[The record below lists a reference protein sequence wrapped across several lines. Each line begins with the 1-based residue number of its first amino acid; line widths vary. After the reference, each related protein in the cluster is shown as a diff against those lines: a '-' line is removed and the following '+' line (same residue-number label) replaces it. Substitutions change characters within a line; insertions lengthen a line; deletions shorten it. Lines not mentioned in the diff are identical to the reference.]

1 MMEYEFTLRLKLVTD
16 DANADEVVERLG
28 IAGCDDALVGIG
40 QPGRVALHFNRNA
53 DSAENAVISALR
65 DVKSAIPEAK
75 LLEVGP
81 DFVGLTDV
89 AEMVGVTRQN
99 MRKLMMTHADSFPA
113 AVHEGSAALWHLAHL
128 LHWLHDRNGYRI
140 EQSLLDVAYIAM
152 QINLTKEA
160 GQLEPRVR
168 REVRA
173 LVA

>member
-1 MMEYEFTLRLKLVTD
+1 MEYEFTLKLKLAAD

-40 QPGRVALHFNRNA
+40 RPGRIALQFTRNA
-53 DSAENAVISALR
+53 DSAEKAIIGALK

-89 AEMVGVTRQN
+89 AELVGVTRQN
-99 MRKLMMTHADSFPA
+99 MRKLMLTHTESFPI
-113 AVHEGSAALWHLAHL
+113 AVHEGNAALWHLAPIL
-128 LHWLHDRNGYRI
+128 QWLNDRDGYRI

-160 GQLEPRVR
+160 CQLELRVR

>member
-1 MMEYEFTLRLKLVTD
+1 MDYEFTLKLKLAAN
-16 DANADEVVERLG
+16 DANAEEVVERLG
-28 IAGCDDALVGIG
+28 MAGCDDALVGIG
-40 QPGRVALHFNRNA
+40 QPGRIALQFTRNA
-53 DSAENAVISALR
+53 ESAEKAIISALK

-75 LLEVGP
+75 LIEVGP

-89 AEMVGVTRQN
+89 AELVGVTRQN
-99 MRKLMMTHADSFPA
+99 MRKLMMMHADSFPA
-113 AVHEGSAALWHLAHL
+113 AVHEGSTALWHLAHL
-128 LHWLHDRNGYRI
+128 LQWLNDRDGYRI